1 MLTLDQY
8 TCMQAGSHRLPLNK
22 KGLHIYHHNIC
33 SLFSKFDELKHLL
46 LNSSHKKVDIY
57 GITETHLS
65 SNISDNLLHIPGY
78 QLFRHDRKTNSHGG
92 VVAYISDHL
101 HVKKRSDLETE
112 GVESLWLGICHKGSK
127 SLFVA
132 FVYRVPCAPVD
143 WYNFFENELFQATK
157 CDHSNLILLGDFN
170 VDLLQSKNSAWPI
183 LFMSYGLSQIITKP
197 TSVTANSATLIDH
210 ILVSDSKYVQ
220 ETCCVSSVS

>member
-8 TCMQAGSHRLPLNK
+8 TCMQAGSQRLPLNK
-22 KGLHIYHHNIC
+22 KGL
-33 SLFSKFDELKHLL
+33 HLL

-92 VVAYISDHL
+92 VAAYISDHL
-101 HVKKRSDLETE
+101 HVKRRSDLETE
-112 GVESLWLGICHKGSK
+112 GVESLWLEICHKSSK

-132 FVYRVPCAPVD
+132 FVYRVPCALVD

-170 VDLLQSKNSAWPI
+170 GDLLQVKIVHGQICLCHMDSAK
-183 LFMSYGLSQIITKP
+183 SSLSLH
-197 TSVTANSATLIDH
+197 V
-210 ILVSDSKYVQ
+210 
-220 ETCCVSSVS
+220 